1 MNPPSDLQQVKTQQV
16 EELQELF
23 DEIVAEIEE
32 RQSFLE
38 EMSKHGINKEV
49 EARMKKEIT
58 DRVGELQRIKE
69 LQQKEYK

>member
-1 MNPPSDLQQVKTQQV
+1 MNPPSDLDQVKSQQV

-23 DEIVAEIEE
+23 DDIVAEIEE
-32 RQSFLE
+32 RQAFLE
-38 EMSKHGINKEV
+38 EMSKHGQNKEV
-49 EARMKKEIT
+49 EARMKKEIA